1 VAGDNLVL
9 RGDSQR
15 IATYDVNKPVDAR
28 VPMGTIFAMGDA
40 QLEVTARKNLTLA
53 AVYNP
58 TLTEQSKY
66 NRSGSITPAD
76 YIKDLPNFNENSLL
90 AGLYPVL
97 KYPFYPKYQDAN
109 YWNPA
114 NDPAIAGT
122 NLFMDFDQFQQNFS
136 QYASF
141 STYTPAS
148 SLKLLAMTGATAL
161 VNDAELVAFSGGE
174 MLTNELVTGF
184 ANLGL
189 DRPYTAAPSQVKAVA
204 MSGGLRTQNGFA
216 MMPSANP
223 RLNLWAQGDITLN
236 NGSAGSIH
244 AIDVKVESMS
254 SVTAPRVP
262 TDLDISL
269 IRDSYVKGATAHA
282 DGYAE
287 ASNSDAI
294 GTSSIVSLR
303 DVVGDSQF
311 AQYSL
316 NLARPASIIAG
327 RDIVSLGFVIQH
339 LKSDDL
345 SMVKAGR
352 DLRDETRAAIDCTET
367 NNASICVQHVVTGPG
382 TLLVTAG
389 RDIDLGNQAGIVTR
403 GNLDNPYLP
412 EGGASIQLTTAGLKP
427 DHAALKAYT
436 QKFNQPE
443 PLQEFVALYLNK
455 LGITDRQPSDTE
467 LDTLQGLVTAD
478 LKALESSKLTDKE
491 RIALY
496 FRMLDSASYL
506 LEPGVL
512 SDSAQNQLLIK
523 AMSNARKLKHDD
535 SNQLSLALFST
546 ASKLTPQNLSGTE
559 QNKLFIEI
567 LNNASLLKKADSK
580 LDLTDFDGLI
590 ASLFPGLNGDTP
602 VGNLS
607 SHSSQVKTEQGGSID
622 IFVPTGSVFA
632 GLTMGKPVSKPS
644 NQGLF
649 TVRGGDINALV
660 KNDFLV
666 NQGRVFTLGGGDITL
681 VSQFGNLEAGKG
693 AKTASS
699 APPPLIVFGKDGS
712 ITVDVSGAV
721 AGSGIATLSTKPGQ
735 PISDVNTVAPRGYV
749 DAGDAGIQSTGNVNI
764 NSPQVRNADNIAA
777 SSGVSNAQAPAV
789 VAAPAAPPPPPPA
802 ASNAGDD
809 AKKTLASTNTGT
821 ALANLSVELLGFGDV
836 SAGTAGQ
843 SGGGSSTSGSGSG
856 KDEKDKDEKD
866 KDEKSKES

>member
-1 VAGDNLVL
+1 
-9 RGDSQR
+9 
-15 IATYDVNKPVDAR
+15 
-28 VPMGTIFAMGDA
+28 
-40 QLEVTARKNLTLA
+40 
-53 AVYNP
+53 
-58 TLTEQSKY
+58 
-66 NRSGSITPAD
+66 
-76 YIKDLPNFNENSLL
+76 
-90 AGLYPVL
+90 
-97 KYPFYPKYQDAN
+97 
-109 YWNPA
+109 
-114 NDPAIAGT
+114 
-122 NLFMDFDQFQQNFS
+122 
-136 QYASF
+136 
-141 STYTPAS
+141 
-148 SLKLLAMTGATAL
+148 
-161 VNDAELVAFSGGE
+161 
-174 MLTNELVTGF
+174 
-184 ANLGL
+184 
-189 DRPYTAAPSQVKAVA
+189 
-204 MSGGLRTQNGFA
+204 
-216 MMPSANP
+216 
-223 RLNLWAQGDITLN
+223 
-236 NGSAGSIH
+236 
-244 AIDVKVESMS
+244 
-254 SVTAPRVP
+254 
-262 TDLDISL
+262 
-269 IRDSYVKGATAHA
+269 
-282 DGYAE
+282 
-287 ASNSDAI
+287 
-294 GTSSIVSLR
+294 
-303 DVVGDSQF
+303 
-311 AQYSL
+311 L

-327 RDIVSLGFVIQH
+327 RDILSLGFVIQN

-382 TLLVTAG
+382 TLLVAAG

-403 GNLDNPYLP
+403 GNLDNPNLP

-443 PLQEFVALYLNK
+443 PLQEFVAVYLNK

-467 LDTLQGLVTAD
+467 LDALQGLVTAD

-523 AMSNARKLKHDD
+523 ALSNARKLKHDD

-559 QNKLFIEI
+559 QNKLFIEV

-580 LDLTDFDGLI
+580 LDLADFDGLI

-622 IFVPTGSVFA
+622 IFAPTGSVYA
-632 GLTMGKPVSKPS
+632 GLTMGKPGSKPS

-699 APPPLIVFGKDGS
+699 APPPLIVIGKDGS
-712 ITVDVSGAV
+712 ITVDVSGSV

-802 ASNAGDD
+802 ASSAGDD
-809 AKKTLASTNTGT
+809 AKKSLANTNTGT

-843 SGGGSSTSGSGSG
+843 SGGGSSSSGSG

-866 KDEKSKES
+866 KDEKSQEINPAAVQPV